1 MPSKEA
7 RSKPRLPISEPVRI
21 QCKDWDQFQVE
32 QAENISEGGI
42 FVQTDRLLS
51 PGTEFSLDLHIGG
64 EHISTRAKVI
74 WTKEFPKESGRHSG
88 VGARFVD
95 LPAKYKRKLREM
107 VNQGADAK

>member
-1 MPSKEA
+1 MPSKEE

-32 QAENISEGGI
+32 QAGNISEGGI

-51 PGTEFSLDLHIGG
+51 PGTEFSLDLRIGG
-64 EHISTRAKVI
+64 EEISTRAKVI

-88 VGARFVD
+88 IGARFLN
-95 LPAKYKRKLREM
+95 LPAKYKKKLREM
-107 VNQGADAK
+107 VQKGIDAE